1 MGGTQRDP
9 TDHCRTTL
17 PHAGETFI
25 DPYSWPGLLSIVLG
39 IISLVGCLAAAAYQH
54 AEWVPTTG
62 LVGLLAV
69 SGGIAWLVLEHH
81 GVLRLES
88 HWRASHP
95 DGQLDRRR
103 ILALVPEPAPERT
116 RLSRSTLGNHP
127 VVNHAPLRFGR

>member
-1 MGGTQRDP
+1 MGVTQRDP

-39 IISLVGCLAAAAYQH
+39 IMSLVGCLAAAAYQH

-62 LVGLLAV
+62 LVGVLAV

-81 GVLRLES
+81 RVLRLES
-88 HWRASHP
+88 RWRAKHP
-95 DGQLDRRR
+95 DGMPDRPGCLAHLTDMPPQLVLLRSAGSNRRGT
-103 ILALVPEPAPERT
+103 AL
-116 RLSRSTLGNHP
+116 
-127 VVNHAPLRFGR
+127 